1 MWTAA
6 GLAGE
11 DMYKGFKI
19 KAPFFEIGPKAYI
32 YAEQSVGLAVA
43 AERASEKYDVDI
55 IYTALYTD
63 IAAIAAATKRLK
75 VFAQHMDSITPGR
88 GIGMALPEALK
99 DAGAKGT
106 LLNHAERPLEL
117 AEIQKCIQRADSLG
131 LATFVCADTFEQAC
145 AVAQLSPN
153 MILAESP
160 ELIGG
165 GKRTKKD
172 AELVCRIN
180 ETIAK
185 IDPAIK
191 VMHSAGIKDS
201 NDVYDVI
208 LNGADATGSTSGIIK
223 AADPAGMVNDMIA
236 AVRAAYDER
245 TKGR

>member
-1 MWTAA
+1 M
-6 GLAGE
+6 
-11 DMYKGFKI
+11 
-19 KAPFFEIGPKAYI
+19 
-32 YAEQSVGLAVA
+32 A
-43 AERASEKYDVDI
+43 AERASEKYDVHI
-55 IYTALYTD
+55 IYTALCTD

-106 LLNHAERPLEL
+106 LLNHAKRPLEL

-131 LATFVCADTFEQAC
+131 LTTFVCADTLMQAC

-180 ETIAK
+180 ETITK

-201 NDVYDVI
+201 NDVYNVI